1 MTVKYL
7 TDDQGN
13 TTNVQLSID
22 DYLRL
27 LEKANE
33 YPDYVKAGIER
44 GRQQVRNGQTK
55 STDEVMKKYEKDS

>member
-13 TTNVQLSID
+13 ATNVQLSIE
-22 DYLRL
+22 DYINL

-33 YPDYVKAGIER
+33 YPDYVKAGIKR
-44 GRQQVRNGQTK
+44 GQEQARAGVWK
-55 STDEVMKKYEKDS
+55 STAEVMKKYEN